1 MFRRLI
7 IFTLLLV
14 IGYGKYV
21 DWSNIG
27 SKQPSKDALE
37 SKPLK
42 LVPLTKES
50 NLSNVDFGEE
60 KYEEFITT
68 LYRFTTHL
76 SPHSHS
82 PLNPFVHNEFPGNF
96 FDHLTGVYKI
106 LLAWRQPQY
115 VVRAGLFHSV
125 YGTFDYRYSLYDL
138 REGRSALR
146 SLIGDAA
153 EEISFAICT
162 SDRIGLIRDLVS
174 KMYGSNAKLALDGSK
189 VTLLNTDGAA
199 SSKSDSVVDG
209 NPYPPLV
216 GRLEA
221 EGFSVRNHITQQVHM
236 LSPDLFAQ
244 FSIVMVADFMEQ
256 GVVALGAADNDICMF
271 RFMRYR
277 FWSDF
282 ILYLGDYL
290 REKPAV
296 WAKYLGKSAFIEPTR
311 EEVIRMKGLWFELM
325 DTFKAQRK
333 QVIHRVAEFHY
344 SGATAEDKLFVAS
357 FIYKYPY
364 IAEPFIFLA
373 ATMTITETIQ
383 VPTCIYMKVECY
395 SVDLNYSGRFVFN
408 SPTLGSL
415 LLTRACCVWRSGVC

>member
-1 MFRRLI
+1 LFRRLI

-42 LVPLTKES
+42 LVQLTKES

-189 VTLLNTDGAA
+189 VTLLSTDGAA
-199 SSKSDSVVDG
+199 GSKSDSVVDG

-221 EGFSVRNHITQQVHM
+221 EGFSVRYHITQQVHM